1 MKKSELKQIIKEELN
16 KVLNQKW
23 QVIFYDDYTET
34 PVKQLFDSK
43 QEAEKWADGLEYDYQ
58 DIVIND
64 RGDDEWK
71 TFYKFHN
78 PEDKETYNEY
88 EVKPVE
94 NISESQNEK
103 NYEYFYNRISKGV
116 DEFKQMLRDNGHI
129 D

>member
-1 MKKSELKQIIKEELN
+1 MKKSELRQIIKEEID

-23 QVIFYDDYTET
+23 QIILYDDYTET

-43 QEAEKWADGLEYDYQ
+43 QEAEKWADGLEYDFQ

-78 PEDKETYNEY
+78 PEDKETYNGY
-88 EVKPVE
+88 DVKPVE
-94 NISESQNEK
+94 NISESQELNPINKFFHELANEGEELVK
-103 NYEYFYNRISKGV
+103 KMKER
-116 DEFKQMLRDNGHI
+116 NGNL
-129 D
+129 